1 MKENKKRTLNELRQV
16 KSFGYRPPIDI
27 FAKDLQEERIQKA
40 TDHTIDALY
49 ETSFEI
55 IKEMMEDQGLI
66 SSDFDECCEIHDEI
80 YKRVFR
86 AIAKTSQELD
96 ITLYGKENQKYNYM

>member
-16 KSFGYRPPIDI
+16 KSFGYRPPADR
-27 FAKDLQEERIQKA
+27 FEEDLQEERIQTA
-40 TDHTIDALY
+40 TEHTIDAIY
-49 ETSFEI
+49 ETSFEV
-55 IKEMMEDQGLI
+55 IKETMHEQGLI

-86 AIAKTSQELD
+86 AIAKTNQELD
-96 ITLYGKENQKYNYM
+96 IIIYGKEN